1 MFEFDGKYFSILSFR
16 KVKVKS
22 PKKRRIKVIYVTQTS
37 STLCVSNFSQTLLQ
51 RRNISVQSQSI
62 VFGKSS
68 QTVPES
74 RESKK
79 SQATVITSAEAS
91 QTDEKAFKTKSTQ
104 TDAEK
109 ILVPQAMAPP
119 LEADGEE
126 KVSQQEV
133 QTICYLNKIGEGLV
147 SQNGL
152 IQNNSTLL
160 TKVADFICLLK
171 DPVLKQN
178 DQPQLMG
185 CTLL

>member
-1 MFEFDGKYFSILSFR
+1 M
-16 KVKVKS
+16 
-22 PKKRRIKVIYVTQTS
+22 IYVSQRS
-37 STLCVSNFSQTLLQ
+37 STVCASNFSQTLLQ
-51 RRNISVQSQSI
+51 RRTVSVQSQSI
-62 VFGKSS
+62 VLGKSS

-79 SQATVITSAEAS
+79 SQAAVITSAEAS

-104 TDAEK
+104 TDEDK
-109 ILVPQAMAPP
+109 LIVPQNTPPP
-119 LEADGEE
+119 LEGDGEG

-160 TKVADFICLLK
+160 TKMADFICLLK
-171 DPVLKQN
+171 DPVLKQD